1 MYSIC
6 RPNSPYLQLAEMQD
20 ILGFQNLVEGRIS
33 FLYLTMRQWDIT
45 RRKLGKHAAHWC
57 NGLILHLLQIT
68 HRQWSYRNQ
77 TVHYKARNGL
87 TERQQLKIMRQCEA
101 LLWTDPSILQPADRQ
116 LLDLDFE
123 ALGDGPAVDRQ
134 LWISEMESA
143 VAAARIA
150 DGTDADCV
158 SYPPAPLDTEG
169 SIKFRRRRRRTRNN
183 GLRSDDSITQR

>member
-1 MYSIC
+1 MSSIC
-6 RPNSPYLQLAEMQD
+6 RRYSPYRHLTEMQD
-20 ILGFQNLVEGRIS
+20 ILGFQNLIEGRIS
-33 FLYLTMRQWDIT
+33 SLYLHVRQWDIT
-45 RRKLGKHAAHWC
+45 RRKLGKYAPHWC

-77 TVHYKARNGL
+77 TVHYKARDGL
-87 TERQQLKIMRQCEA
+87 TERQQLKIMQQCEA
-101 LLWTDPSILQPADRQ
+101 LLWTDPSILLPSDQQ

-134 LWISEMESA
+134 LWVSEMESS

-150 DGTDADCV
+150 DGTNVDCT

-169 SIKFRRRRRRTRNN
+169 SIRFRRRRRRN
-183 GLRSDDSITQR
+183 RSNAMA